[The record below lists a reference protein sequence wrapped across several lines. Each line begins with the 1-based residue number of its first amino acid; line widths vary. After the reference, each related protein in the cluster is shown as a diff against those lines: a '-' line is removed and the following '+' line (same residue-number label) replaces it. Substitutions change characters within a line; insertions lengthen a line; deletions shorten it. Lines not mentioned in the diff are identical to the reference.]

1 MAVVEAVFTPPAGR
15 RAVLDRA
22 HVGDVEGAFGTLS
35 EAAVPPA
42 RGMRA
47 RLAALAAVLGPG
59 LVIMAADNDAAGIGL
74 LARAGEEHGTRLLWL
89 LVALAPVVFV
99 TQELVL
105 RLGAVTG
112 AGHAR
117 LIIERFGRRWGMF
130 ALGDLLALNALT
142 LVADFVAIA
151 FALGY
156 FGVSHLLAAPIG
168 AVLLLGLM
176 ATGSFRGW
184 ERMMF
189 VLLAATVAVVPLVL
203 LVHAGG
209 HHAGVAAHAPASST
223 LVLVLALVGTTV
235 APWQLFVRQSNVV
248 DKRITPRW
256 LGYARVDTAIGTV
269 AALLVAAGVLVACA
283 WAFGATPH
291 AFSDA
296 GGVAPALR
304 ADLSPAAG
312 AIFAVLLIDAALL
325 GAAAV
330 ALSSSYSVGDALGF
344 RHSLHRGP
352 REARTFHAVYAGFV
366 ALGAAAVLVPHVPLG
381 ALVTGSQALA
391 AILLPSATVLLLLL
405 GNDAEILGP
414 WVNPAWLNALGTVVV
429 SAMLGL
435 STALVAHALVPAA
448 EVAVGAVTG
457 AALLA
462 LGIGAVVAAGPDR
475 PAGAI
480 ARAAA
485 RARRA
490 ACADRPRGLRAAG
503 PGDRRPVAQ
512 QKASWCARTH
522 AANVPGS
529 RPSTSRTVGCTT
541 DSSRVPRTKK
551 LRNASA

>member
-1 MAVVEAVFTPPAGR
+1 MAVVEAVFAPPAGR
-15 RAVLDRA
+15 RALLDRA
-22 HVGDVEGAFGTLS
+22 HAGDVEGAFGTLS
-35 EAAVPPA
+35 EAAVPPTH
-42 RGMRA
+42 GLRA
-47 RLAALAAVLGPG
+47 RLAALVVVLGPG

-74 LARAGEEHGTRLLWL
+74 FARAGEEHGTRLLWL

-112 AGHAR
+112 VGHAR

-151 FALGY
+151 LALGY
-156 FGVSHLLAAPIG
+156 FGVSHWLAAPIG
-168 AVLLLGLM
+168 AALLLGLL

-189 VLLAATVAVVPLVL
+189 GLLAATVAVVPLLL

-209 HHAGVAAHAPASST
+209 HAAADGHGATSGT
-223 LVLVLALVGTTV
+223 LVLVMALVGTTV

-269 AALLVAAGVLVACA
+269 AALVVAGAVLVACA

-304 ADLSPAAG
+304 ADLSPSAG

-330 ALSSSYSVGDALGF
+330 ALSSSYSVSEALGF
-344 RHSLHRGP
+344 RHSLHRSP
-352 REARTFHAVYAGFV
+352 REATKFHAIYAGFV
-366 ALGAAAVLVPHVPLG
+366 AIGAAAVLVPDVPLG

-435 STALVAHALVPAA
+435 STALVAHAVVPGT
-448 EVAVGAVTG
+448 ELAVGAIA
-457 AALLA
+457 AALLLA
-462 LGIGAVVAAGPDR
+462 AGLAVVAVEH
-475 PAGAI
+475 
-480 ARAAA
+480 
-485 RARRA
+485 ARRPQEAMTRAERLAWTMPPLERVEPMRRSGARRLVLVLLRVQIAVA
-490 ACADRPRGLRAAG
+490 ACALLVRVTGLA
-503 PGDRRPVAQ
+503 
-512 QKASWCARTH
+512 
-522 AANVPGS
+522 
-529 RPSTSRTVGCTT
+529 
-541 DSSRVPRTKK
+541 
-551 LRNASA
+551 

>member
-189 VLLAATVAVVPLVL
+189 VLLAATVAVVPLLL

-209 HHAGVAAHAPASST
+209 RHAEVAAHAPASST

-291 AFSDA
+291 AFNDA
-296 GGVAPALR
+296 GDVAPALR

-344 RHSLHRGP
+344 RHSLHR
-352 REARTFHAVYAGFV
+352 
-366 ALGAAAVLVPHVPLG
+366 
-381 ALVTGSQALA
+381 
-391 AILLPSATVLLLLL
+391 
-405 GNDAEILGP
+405 
-414 WVNPAWLNALGTVVV
+414 
-429 SAMLGL
+429 
-435 STALVAHALVPAA
+435 
-448 EVAVGAVTG
+448 
-457 AALLA
+457 
-462 LGIGAVVAAGPDR
+462 
-475 PAGAI
+475 
-480 ARAAA
+480 A
-485 RARRA
+485 RARRG
-490 ACADRPRGLRAAG
+490 R
-503 PGDRRPVAQ
+503 
-512 QKASWCARTH
+512 ST
-522 AANVPGS
+522 
-529 RPSTSRTVGCTT
+529 PSTRA
-541 DSSRVPRTKK
+541 SSRWARRRSSCPTSRSG
-551 LRNASA
+551 RS

>member
-1 MAVVEAVFTPPAGR
+1 MTTIDATFTPPAGR

-35 EAAVPPA
+35 EAAIPPT
-42 RGMRA
+42 RGLRA
-47 RLAALAAVLGPG
+47 RLAALAVVLGPG
-59 LVIMAADNDAAGIGL
+59 LVIMAADNDAAGLGV

-117 LIIERFGRRWGMF
+117 LIIERFGRRWGLF
-130 ALGDLLALNALT
+130 ALADLLALNALT

-151 FALGY
+151 LALGY
-156 FGVSHLLAAPIG
+156 FGIGHWLAAPIG
-168 AVLLLGLM
+168 AILLLGLM

-189 VLLAATVAVVPLVL
+189 ALLAATVVVVPLLL

-209 HHAGVAAHAPASST
+209 RHAPGQHGTPSGT

-235 APWQLFVRQSNVV
+235 APWQVFVRQSNVV

-256 LGYARVDTAIGTV
+256 LGYARVDTAIGTL
-269 AALLVAAGVLVACA
+269 AALLVAAAVLVACA

-291 AFSDA
+291 AFHDA

-330 ALSSSYSVGDALGF
+330 ALSGSYSVGDALGL
-344 RHSLHRGP
+344 RHSLHRRP
-352 REARTFHAVYAGFV
+352 RDATTFHAVYAGFV
-366 ALGAAAVLVPHVPLG
+366 ALGAAAVLVPGIPLG
-381 ALVTGSQALA
+381 GLVTGSQALA

-414 WVNPAWLNALGTVVV
+414 WVNPAWLNALGTLAV

-435 STALVAHALVPAA
+435 STALVAHAVVPGI
-448 EVAVGAVTG
+448 ELAVGAVT
-457 AALLA
+457 AAVLLA
-462 LGIGAVVAAGPDR
+462 IGLGAVAVEHARHPREAMTRAQRLAWTMPPLDR
-475 PAGAI
+475 I
-480 ARAAA
+480 APL
-485 RARRA
+485 RRSNPRRLVLVLLRVQIAVA
-490 ACADRPRGLRAAG
+490 ACALVARATG
-503 PGDRRPVAQ
+503 
-512 QKASWCARTH
+512 
-522 AANVPGS
+522 
-529 RPSTSRTVGCTT
+529 VG
-541 DSSRVPRTKK
+541 
-551 LRNASA
+551 

>member
-189 VLLAATVAVVPLVL
+189 VLLAATVAVVPLLL

-209 HHAGVAAHAPASST
+209 DHAGVAGHAPASST

-304 ADLSPAAG
+304 AELSPAAG

-344 RHSLHRGP
+344 RHSLHRRP
-352 REARTFHAVYAGFV
+352 REARTFHAVYAGFI

-381 ALVTGSQALA
+381 ALLTGSQALA

-435 STALVAHALVPAA
+435 STAVVAHAVVPDA
-448 EVAVGAVTG
+448 ELAVGAVTFAVLLVVG
-457 AALLA
+457 LAAVVVEHVRRPRTAMTRAERLSWTMPPLDRIAPPRRSRARRIVLVGLRAQIVLAACALLA
-462 LGIGAVVAAGPDR
+462 RAVGV
-475 PAGAI
+475 
-480 ARAAA
+480 
-485 RARRA
+485 
-490 ACADRPRGLRAAG
+490 L
-503 PGDRRPVAQ
+503 
-512 QKASWCARTH
+512 
-522 AANVPGS
+522 
-529 RPSTSRTVGCTT
+529 
-541 DSSRVPRTKK
+541 
-551 LRNASA
+551 

>member
-1 MAVVEAVFTPPAGR
+1 MAIVEAVFTPPAGR

-35 EAAVPPA
+35 EAAVPPV
-42 RGMRA
+42 RGTRA

-59 LVIMAADNDAAGIGL
+59 LVIMAADNDAAGLGL
-74 LARAGEEHGTRLLWL
+74 LARAGEEHGTRLVWL

-189 VLLAATVAVVPLVL
+189 VLLAATVAVVPLLL

-209 HHAGVAAHAPASST
+209 HHAGVAAQAPTSST

-435 STALVAHALVPAA
+435 
-448 EVAVGAVTG
+448 
-457 AALLA
+457 
-462 LGIGAVVAAGPDR
+462 
-475 PAGAI
+475 
-480 ARAAA
+480 
-485 RARRA
+485 
-490 ACADRPRGLRAAG
+490 
-503 PGDRRPVAQ
+503 
-512 QKASWCARTH
+512 
-522 AANVPGS
+522 
-529 RPSTSRTVGCTT
+529 
-541 DSSRVPRTKK
+541 
-551 LRNASA
+551 